1 MMATTKIKLTN
12 RKLLTP
18 KGQFQWAYLSKPDD
32 AFNKSQ
38 YRCTIYFLDKKDTEY
53 VAFVG
58 HMKRLAKEYAKE
70 LGKPIKS
77 INIPM
82 KVATESQ
89 AEKAGVPVGTPFI
102 EAKTQA
108 MTKEGQSKGPVA
120 IFNAKGQKDM
130 SLQVFSGDL
139 GRLEITIDGYDS
151 APPIGRG
158 LTIYLQA
165 AQLLKSSG
173 KGSAGGMF
181 EQEDDFLTDDADDSP
196 VNEADPDEFE
206 DEDEE
211 DEDDCILV
219 DGDEEEDSDEEDDDP
234 TSGLL

>member
-1 MMATTKIKLTN
+1 MATTKIKLTN

-38 YRCTIYFLDKKDTEY
+38 YRCTIYFLDKKDEEY

-58 HMKRLAKEYAKE
+58 NIKRLAKEYAKE
-70 LGKPIKS
+70 IGKPIKS
-77 INIPM
+77 VNIPM

-102 EAKTQA
+102 EAKTKA
-108 MTKEGQSKGPVA
+108 MTKEGKAKGPVA
-120 IFNAKGQKDM
+120 VFNAKGQKDM
-130 SLQVFSGDL
+130 SLQVFGGDI
-139 GRLEITIDGYDS
+139 GRLEITVDGYDS
-151 APPIGRG
+151 PPPIGRG
-158 LTIYLQA
+158 LTLYLNA

-181 EQEDDFLTDDADDSP
+181 EQEDDFLTDDTDDSP

-211 DEDDCILV
+211 DSDFGE
-219 DGDEEEDSDEEDDDP
+219 GDEDEEDSDEEDDDP
-234 TSGLL
+234 TAGLL